1 MLLRLLRAG
10 LLYWTLYLVLYET
23 TPGTFYVSEIV
34 WISSCIFL
42 YLLQYTLAGPA
53 ERAHRC
59 GAMWLAPALGAA
71 MFALYCVF
79 APNIP
84 ADLLRCCVMSAL
96 AWNAIR
102 GLAFGARRRFHAAV
116 LAFVCAEYALW
127 ASSITW
133 LVDTLAN
140 PYFWIDFVLTGI
152 LIALLPAAER
162 GRARDLYRER
172 LRLHRRALV
181 VAALCAGRRHLRIFV
196 FSLAGMLVCLLSA
209 YVNTFFAAILGA
221 TDLGATAEIA
231 PVSRR

>member
-10 LLYWTLYLVLYET
+10 AAVLDVLYET

-133 LVDTLAN
+133 LGGTLAN

-152 LIALLPAAER
+152 LIALLPAA
-162 GRARDLYRER
+162 GKG
-172 LRLHRRALV
+172 
-181 VAALCAGRRHLRIFV
+181 AG
-196 FSLAGMLVCLLSA
+196 A
-209 YVNTFFAAILGA
+209 
-221 TDLGATAEIA
+221 
-231 PVSRR
+231 